1 MIEIAIQEIQ
11 NYDMVQIF
19 EKALSGEKVVLTH
32 NGKELYLAPNQNL
45 SEEEKRIAI
54 LLDEFFNKVQAKF
67 PPDFKFDR
75 EEANSR

>member
-32 NGKELYLAPNQNL
+32 NGKELYLVPNQNL
-45 SEEEKRIAI
+45 SEEEKRLAI
-54 LLDEFFNKVQAKF
+54 LDEFFDKVQVKF

-75 EEANSR
+75 EEANGR